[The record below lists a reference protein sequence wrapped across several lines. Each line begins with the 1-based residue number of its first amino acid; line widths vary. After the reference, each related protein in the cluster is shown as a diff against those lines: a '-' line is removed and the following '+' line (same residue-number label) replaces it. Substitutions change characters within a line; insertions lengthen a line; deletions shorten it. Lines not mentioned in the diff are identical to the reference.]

1 MINNPPS
8 LLLLGMAGLFP
19 QSHYSTAEDI
29 QAHKGSLH
37 GFGADIFAGT
47 NSAYSQGNDAQSGNI
62 TLEAGQ
68 DITFESAQNTQSTQN
83 NMQSASM

>member
-8 LLLLGMAGLFP
+8 LLSLGMAGLFP

-37 GFGADIFAGT
+37 GVGAD
-47 NSAYSQGNDAQSGNI
+47 
-62 TLEAGQ
+62 
-68 DITFESAQNTQSTQN
+68 
-83 NMQSASM
+83 